1 MDTKIYPKL
10 YFFECGTLKSEK
22 HLFTLDRGIGEPFE
36 VPVPF
41 FLIQHN
47 GKNILFDTGNAL
59 EASLN
64 PEQHWGDIVNTYYP
78 VMEEKQFVVNQLKT
92 IGINPE
98 DIDYVI
104 LSHLHLD
111 HAGGVGSFPNATYIA
126 HKKEIEWAFNP
137 ECPQKAAYIMQD
149 ISKDVKW
156 LPIENEFEEAYDLF
170 NDGVIQ
176 IYPTPGHTPGHLSV
190 IINMQ
195 SKSMLL
201 TSDCCY
207 TEENLYDNIPPGL
220 VWSAEN
226 SISTINWIKKMQTEK
241 NVEVIAGHD
250 PVAWKRFKKAP
261 EYYS

>member
-1 MDTKIYPKL
+1 MQLYPKL

-22 HLFTLDRGIGEPFE
+22 HLFTLNKGIGEPFE

-59 EASLN
+59 EASIN
-64 PEQHWGDIVNTYYP
+64 PEKHWGEIVNTYYP
-78 VMEEKQFVVNQLKT
+78 VMDEKQYVVNQLKT
-92 IGINPE
+92 LNIMPE
-98 DIDYVI
+98 AIDYVI

-111 HAGGVGSFPNATYIA
+111 HAGGVGAFPNAVYIA
-126 HKKEIEWAFNP
+126 HKKEVEWAFNP
-137 ECPQKAAYIMQD
+137 ECVQKSAYIMQD
-149 ISKDVKW
+149 IDKDIKW
-156 LPIENEFEEAYDLF
+156 CQLENEFEEAYDLF
-170 NDGVIQ
+170 KDGTIQ

-190 IINMQ
+190 LINLKD
-195 SKSMLL
+195 SAPMLL

-220 VWSAEN
+220 VWNAED
-226 SISTINWIKKMQTEK
+226 SIKTINWIKKLQNEK
-241 NVEVIAGHD
+241 NVEVVTGHD
-250 PVAWKRFKKAP
+250 PNAWKRFKKTP